1 MEDLNDPKLQ
11 ERVTTDLRQIV
22 REQRS
27 LGEIE
32 RLLPE
37 PIKTI
42 VNEHFA
48 EGGLGYTDQKSI
60 FNLVKM
66 GSTKRTV
73 DQADI
78 IIRYLKRISKLLK
91 QMDYTLVK
99 QLIEK
104 FHAQS
109 FK

>member
-22 REQRS
+22 REHRS

-37 PIKTI
+37 PINTI